1 MRKYEFSGK
10 NYEEAVNNAKIS
22 LQELEDELIIKEK
35 ETKSGLFSKKV
46 IIEVI
51 PKSEVVE
58 FLKEYIKELTKN
70 MGLNTNIEIKKREK
84 NINITIYAD
93 NNSILIGKN
102 GKNMDA
108 LVTIVRQAVQSEIKE
123 PFNFTLDVNDYKEK
137 KQEILVREAKKIAR
151 EVGRT
156 KIEAKLDPMNS
167 YERRLIHT
175 ALADNKYVTTE
186 SIGEEPNRCLV
197 IKPKETKENK
207 KDKGDK

>member
-1 MRKYEFSGK
+1 MKKYEFSGK
-10 NYEEAVNNAKIS
+10 NYDEAVNNAKIS
-22 LQELEDELIIKEK
+22 LQELEDNLIIKEK

-51 PKSEVVE
+51 QKEDVVE

-70 MGLNTNIEIKKREK
+70 MGLNINLEVKKRS
-84 NINITIYAD
+84 NNVNITIYAD

-108 LVTIVRQAVQSEIKE
+108 LVTIVRQAVQTEIGE
-123 PFNFTLDVNDYKEK
+123 MFHFTLDINDYKEK

-175 ALADNKYVTTE
+175 ALADNKYVVTE
-186 SIGEEPNRCLV
+186 SVGEEPNRCLV
-197 IKPKETKENK
+197 IKPKKEEK
-207 KDKGDK
+207 

>member
-1 MRKYEFSGK
+1 MHKYEFSGK
-10 NYEEAVNNAKIS
+10 NYDEALNKAKIT

-35 ETKSGLFSKKV
+35 ETKSGLFGKKI

-51 PKSEVVE
+51 QKNEVIE

-70 MGLNTNIEIKKREK
+70 MGLSINLEVKKREK
-84 NINITIYAD
+84 NVNITIYAD

-108 LVTIVRQAVQSEIKE
+108 LVTIIRQAVQTEIGE
-123 PFNFTLDVNDYKEK
+123 PFHFTIDVNDYKEK

-151 EVGRT
+151 EVGHT

-175 ALADNKYVTTE
+175 ALADNKYVVTE
-186 SIGEEPNRCLV
+186 SVGEEPNRCLV
-197 IKPKETKENK
+197 IKPKKEEK
-207 KDKGDK
+207 

>member
-1 MRKYEFSGK
+1 MHKYEFSGK

-35 ETKSGLFSKKV
+35 EVKGGLFNKKV

-51 PKSEVVE
+51 QKDEVVE

-70 MGLNTNIEIKKREK
+70 MGLSTNLEVKKRE
-84 NINITIYAD
+84 NNVNITIYAD

-108 LVTIVRQAVQSEIKE
+108 LVTIVRQAVQTEIGE
-123 PFNFTLDVNDYKEK
+123 SFHFTIDINDYKEK
-137 KQEILVREAKKIAR
+137 KQENLVREAKKIAR

-175 ALADNKYVTTE
+175 ALADNKYVITE
-186 SIGEEPNRCLV
+186 SIGEEPNRFIV
-197 IKPKETKENK
+197 IKPKQEEK
-207 KDKGDK
+207 

>member
-1 MRKYEFSGK
+1 MKKYEFSGK
-10 NYEEAVNNAKIS
+10 NYDEAVNNAKIS
-22 LQELEDELIIKEK
+22 LQELEDNLIIKEK

-51 PKSEVVE
+51 PKEEVVE

-70 MGLNTNIEIKKREK
+70 MGLNINLEVKKREK
-84 NINITIYAD
+84 NVSITIYAD

-108 LVTIVRQAVQSEIKE
+108 LVTIVRQAVQTEIGE
-123 PFNFTLDVNDYKEK
+123 IFHFTIDINDYKEQ

-175 ALADNKYVTTE
+175 ALADNKYVVTE
-186 SIGEEPNRCLV
+186 SVGEEPNRCLV
-197 IKPKETKENK
+197 IKPKKEEK
-207 KDKGDK
+207 